1 LSLHLSRR
9 YAGAIGLIASWDN
22 PAYHLN
28 QDGDQTLKAIK
39 SGVHIFTPASL
50 AAALPTSA

>member
-28 QDGDQTLKAIK
+28 QDGDQTFKAIK
-39 SGVHIFTPASL
+39 LGVHTPTPALL
-50 AAALPTSA
+50 AAALPNSA